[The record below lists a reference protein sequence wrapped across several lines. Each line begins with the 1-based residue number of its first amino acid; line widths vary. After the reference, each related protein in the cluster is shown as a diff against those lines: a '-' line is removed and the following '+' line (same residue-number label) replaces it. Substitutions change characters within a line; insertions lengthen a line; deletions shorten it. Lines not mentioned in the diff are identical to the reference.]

1 MKTADGY
8 PRNPSWFGEMDI
20 WLMMDTIRTS
30 DGWISYESINY
41 VDHDGMTPLL
51 KAVDGNKFD
60 LTLWLLD
67 NGAQVNPKYS
77 ALGMLA
83 RGHGPEYHRG
93 PMAGVKE
100 RIIEVVHQVEDSNY
114 EQEQAVKLNIAK
126 LLIDRGAKVNGPGK
140 SPLFWAVVTGD
151 YQLAKLLIDNGAR
164 VNLSTRKA
172 TNQMVAQASSTKLLK
187 LLIDN
192 GLKLDKKPNPLDDM
206 MSTEYSV
213 KEVEMIIQAGADV
226 EGKDS
231 LLMRAIYHCHPA
243 MIELLIEHG
252 ANVNHQR
259 EDGNSLLMLAA
270 SQGCPA
276 SFDLLL
282 KAGVDIHH
290 TNRQGQTALH
300 LATHPEAAEKLLSYG
315 AKIEQIDDQ
324 GQTPIFIVG
333 QEPNSKKPWTSQ
345 PELVK
350 TPARKRTVTD
360 MYIQHGARLNHRDKQ
375 GRTPL
380 IWAVLNGDDGTA
392 RRLVKA
398 GAQLWHL
405 DNTKRNALFYAIMF
419 DNTSL
424 AKFLIEEKAK
434 INISDE
440 NGDTPLMWAIENEN
454 LSLIRLLLKFG
465 ASTNKQD
472 KEGHTALMRAVGVNS
487 PSIIRMLVK
496 NEADLN
502 LQDEQGNTPLIWAIR
517 LGHFEAFQELLK
529 LGADA
534 DLPDREQK
542 TSKQWAKTKRRP
554 DMAQLL

>member
-1 MKTADGY
+1 MKTADGD

-60 LTLWLLD
+60 LVKWLLD
-67 NGAQVNPKYS
+67 NGAQVNRKYS

-100 RIIEVVHQVEDSNY
+100 RIIEVVHQVDDTNY
-114 EQEQAVKLNIAK
+114 EQEQAVKLKIAK
-126 LLIDRGAKVNGPGK
+126 LLIERGAKVNGPSK

-172 TNQMVAQASSTKLLK
+172 INQMVTQASSIKLLK

-206 MSTEYSV
+206 MSTEYST
-213 KEVEMIIQAGADV
+213 KEVEMILQAGADV

-231 LLMRAIYHCHPA
+231 LLMRAIHHCHPA
-243 MIELLIEHG
+243 MIELLIDHG
-252 ANVNHQR
+252 ANVNYQQA
-259 EDGNSLLMLAA
+259 DGNSLLMIAA

-276 SFDLLL
+276 SFGLLL

-290 TNRQGQTALH
+290 TNRQDQTALH
-300 LATHPEAAEKLLSYG
+300 LANHPETAEKLLSYG
-315 AKIEQIDDQ
+315 AKIEQVDNQ

-333 QEPNSKKPWTSQ
+333 VEPDSKMPWASQ

-360 MYIQHGARLNHRDKQ
+360 MYIQHGARVNHRDKQ
-375 GRTPL
+375 GRTPM
-380 IWAVLNGDDGTA
+380 IWAAMNGDEGA
-392 RRLVKA
+392 VRRLVKA

-405 DNTKRNALFYAIMF
+405 DNTKRNALAYAVMF
-419 DNTSL
+419 NNVSL
-424 AKFLIEEKAK
+424 SKFLIQEGAK
-434 INISDE
+434 VNISDE
-440 NGDTPLMWAIENEN
+440 NGDTPVMWAVENEEV
-454 LSLIRLLLKFG
+454 SLIRLLLNFG
-465 ASTNKQD
+465 ANPNKQD

-487 PSIIRMLVK
+487 PALIRLLVK
-496 NEADLN
+496 NEAELN
-502 LQDEQGNTPLIWAIR
+502 LQDKEGNTALIWAVR
-517 LGHFEAFQELLK
+517 LGMFEAFEGLLK
-529 LGADA
+529 LGADPA
-534 DLPDREQK
+534 LPDREQK
-542 TSKQWAKTKRRP
+542 TAKQWAKRRP
-554 DMAQLL
+554 KMAQLL